1 MHPLLYVVMDRRD
14 ATRRV
19 TYSAVCTA
27 IAVSV
32 ILISQF
38 SPMRIV
44 PLILA
49 SLAFYIAFVRCG
61 VIYGAVTVAV
71 SVIICF
77 FVSGITTTFLF
88 LCIVFAPY
96 ALIAFFMRK
105 LSYRVM
111 WQAVVRL
118 AVTAAFFAVC
128 FVVMVLLVDY
138 IAGTSLMA
146 LIEKIGKVWAGV
158 IIVVA
163 ALPVD
168 FFFCY
173 ASDRIIKLLK

>member
-1 MHPLLYVVMDRRD
+1 MDRRD
-14 ATRRV
+14 ATRRI

-27 IAVSV
+27 IAVTV
-32 ILISQF
+32 ILISHF

-61 VIYGAVTVAV
+61 ALYGIVTVAV
-71 SVIICF
+71 SVLICF
-77 FVSGITTTFLF
+77 FVSGINTTFLF
-88 LCIVFAPY
+88 LCVVFAPY
-96 ALIAFFMRK
+96 ALIAFFMHK
-105 LSYRVM
+105 LSYKIM
-111 WQAVVRL
+111 WQAIVRF
-118 AVTAAFFAVC
+118 AVTAVFFAAC
-128 FVVMVLLVDY
+128 FAVMVVLIDY
-138 IAGTSLMA
+138 IVGTSLMT